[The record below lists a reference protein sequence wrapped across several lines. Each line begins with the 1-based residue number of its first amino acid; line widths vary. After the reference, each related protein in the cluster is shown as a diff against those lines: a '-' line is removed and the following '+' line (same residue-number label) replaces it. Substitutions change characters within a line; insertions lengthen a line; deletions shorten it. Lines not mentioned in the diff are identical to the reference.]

1 VDLPAKA
8 LVSFCALLAAALATL
23 AAVALIAA
31 PNAGAAKSCA
41 SASRPAA
48 ALSPAAENKALLCS
62 INLVRA
68 QNSVP
73 PVRTSSVLRGTALTH
88 SLLMVATG
96 CFDHE
101 CPGEP
106 SLFLRLRDAGY
117 PPCGCRWSASENIA
131 YGAGTHSAPAAVVG
145 AWMDSPDHRA
155 AMLNE
160 KLRFVGIGIATGSP
174 GAALDLSSA
183 TYTIDLGSDG

>member
-8 LVSFCALLAAALATL
+8 RISCCALFAAALAAL
-23 AAVALIAA
+23 ALIAA
-31 PNAGAAKSCA
+31 PRADAAAKSCA
-41 SASRPAA
+41 KASRPAA
-48 ALSPAAENKALLCS
+48 ALTAAAENKALLCS

-73 PVRTSSVLRGTALTH
+73 PVRTSRVLRGTAFAH

-96 CFDHE
+96 CFNHE

-106 SLFLRLRDAGY
+106 SLFLRLRNAGY
-117 PPCGCRWSASENIA
+117 PPCGCRWRASENIA
-131 YGAGTHSAPAAVVG
+131 YGAVANSAPEAIVD

-155 AMLNE
+155 ALLNG
-160 KLRFVGIGIATGSP
+160 KLRYVGIGIVTGSP
-174 GAALDLSSA
+174 VAALDLSAA